1 VALELVQQ
9 RDPFCLDSRAMSYR
23 RGLRSRQR
31 VLEKEGIDCSRKPI
45 GGTLDDAEIEAGAG
59 DGVQYPGYQKP
70 SKSDRTDLGRRP
82 QPGQG

>member
-31 VLEKEGIDCSRKPI
+31 VLEKEGIDSLGFKGMTRRSKLERETGSNIP
-45 GGTLDDAEIEAGAG
+45 GTRNRAKATG
-59 DGVQYPGYQKP
+59 P
-70 SKSDRTDLGRRP
+70 T
-82 QPGQG
+82 